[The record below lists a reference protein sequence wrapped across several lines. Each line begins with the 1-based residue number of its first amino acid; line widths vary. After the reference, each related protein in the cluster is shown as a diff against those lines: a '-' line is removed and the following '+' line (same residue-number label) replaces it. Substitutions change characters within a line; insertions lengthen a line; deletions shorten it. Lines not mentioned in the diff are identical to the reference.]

1 MWSIYKRELQSF
13 FYTPLGYVLF
23 ATFLLLNGLL
33 LWIFPSSWNI
43 LDAGFG
49 DINLFFELNP
59 WLFIFLLPALGMKSF
74 SEEIKAGTLE
84 LLLTKP
90 ISITS
95 LIAGKFLALIT
106 LLFIALSVS
115 LFYFFQLEGILLE
128 NNSLDWGVYLGSLL
142 GLSLLAAS
150 LAAISLWASTL
161 VESAFSAFMIAVFIS
176 IFHFYGWNQV
186 ADLFSDYSTYI
197 ALKSIGLQYHY
208 GELNKGIIRLSN
220 VCYLILQ
227 SLFFLYWTGINIK
240 NRCQ

>member
-13 FYTPLGYVLF
+13 FYTPLGYVLLV
-23 ATFLLLNGLL
+23 TFLLLNGLL

-90 ISITS
+90 ISITR
-95 LIAGKFLALIT
+95 LIAGKFLALYTI
-106 LLFIALSVS
+106 LLIALSVS
-115 LFYFFQLEGILLE
+115 LFYFLQLEGLLLE
-128 NNSLDWGVYLGSLL
+128 NNSLDWGVYCGSLL

-150 LAAISLWASTL
+150 LTAISLWASTL
-161 VESAFSAFMIAVFIS
+161 VDSAFSAFMIAVFVS
-176 IFHFYGWNQV
+176 IFHFYGWNQI
-186 ADLFSDYSTYI
+186 ADLFTDYSTYI
-197 ALKSIGLQYHY
+197 TLKSIGLQYHY

-227 SLFFLYWTGINIK
+227 SLFFLHWTGINIK
-240 NRCQ
+240 NSCQ

>member
-128 NNSLDWGVYLGSLL
+128 NNSLDWGVYFGSLL

-186 ADLFSDYSTYI
+186 ADLFSDYSTYF